1 MEKGP
6 VAYLS
11 FLKGS
16 CQPDMQPRGLS
27 HGKKKR
33 TPGSKTRV
41 RKCRAKRKNLCPQ
54 AGGEE
59 ILGFDLLQPYLVLSL
74 VSQNLIDEFLLV
86 MPLFHADLDMLLKSL
101 MKGVMNDDPD
111 RRTVRTKGPSHS
123 VRDPDF
129 FFLKLD
135 IILPDET
142 HFHNAAVLEVG
153 VENVIQH
160 PQYILLGH
168 GKPSCEF
175 KGP

>member
-1 MEKGP
+1 MEKRP

-11 FLKGS
+11 SLKRD
-16 CQPDMQPRGLS
+16 CQPDEQSPGLS
-27 HGKKKR
+27 QGKKKR
-33 TPGSKTRV
+33 TPGLQRGSKSVKGKGRL
-41 RKCRAKRKNLCPQ
+41 LCPQ
-54 AGGEE
+54 TGGEE
-59 ILGFDLLQPYLVLSL
+59 ILGFDLLQPHLVLSL

-86 MPLFHADLDMLLKSL
+86 MPLFHADLDMLLESL
-101 MKGVMNDDPD
+101 MKSVMNDDPH
-111 RRTVRTKGPSHS
+111 RRTVRTKGAPHG

-135 IILPDET
+135 VVLPDET
-142 HFHNAAVLEVG
+142 HLHNAAVLQVG

-168 GKPSCEF
+168 GKPSYEF